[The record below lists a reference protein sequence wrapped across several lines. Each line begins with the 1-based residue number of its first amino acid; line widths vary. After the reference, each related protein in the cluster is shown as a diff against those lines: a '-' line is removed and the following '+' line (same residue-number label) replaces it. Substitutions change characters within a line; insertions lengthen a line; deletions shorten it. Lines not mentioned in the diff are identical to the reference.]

1 MVQFMLKMLFT
12 FGFVWA
18 FGFLYIST
26 QFVWA
31 AYTFSIL
38 NSLQGLS
45 IFIFICVRSE
55 IIKEASK
62 RWLREQEWLPQS
74 VQDRL
79 LSLSASKISQV
90 EFI

>member
-31 AYTFSIL
+31 AYVFSIL

-55 IIKEASK
+55 IIRDASR
-62 RWLREQEWLPQS
+62 RWLSEQGWLPQS
-74 VQDRL
+74 MQDKL
-79 LSLSASKISQV
+79 ISISTSKLSQV
-90 EFI
+90 ISP